1 MTATLL
7 SLLALFTSGF
17 VIFLSHGLINI
28 LLPLRLS
35 VENASAGSIGMIM
48 SMFSVGLLLGGI
60 YTRRLIIRVG
70 HIRVYSACAA
80 LAAIS
85 ILICY
90 LWLNEWVWAVMRILM
105 GFCIAATN
113 IVSDGWL
120 SERATSETRARILAT
135 NQIVV
140 LLAMFLGSF
149 MINLA
154 DISDATLYIVA
165 GLLLCGGVVP
175 IAMGKATAPEV
186 EDTAPMPILKLI
198 STSPVGVTAV
208 LVCGFVLG
216 SLLSMLPVYAESKG
230 IAGFNLSLLVG
241 AAIIGGVVLQLPIGY
256 LADRFERRKVMLNI
270 VLFSMVCTLITPY
283 VLDFDLFI
291 VSLVLIS
298 LSSGIVS
305 SLYPLGISETF
316 DRLQQNEMGSAIGAM
331 IIIYASGGIIGP
343 YTVGLVMEYI
353 GVDYFFT
360 SLAIMQ
366 LVFAFFIVYR
376 SRVRRSIPTEQQ
388 EAFVAQGGATGWV
401 STELD
406 PRTEYVDITSLS
418 PEAQMAVDIA
428 QMHPKLALKM
438 VSILAKADPDQI
450 LDIAK
455 AVAGVEGVDVTEL
468 YQRVNKDPDNQ
479 QELIQTIITATPD
492 STSELVNMVF
502 EEAESKEIP
511 ELAAVMTEADPEHSL
526 EIIEAATEA
535 VIEDNPEVVVDIA
548 EAYATSAA
556 TNLEEMRYADRLA
569 DDGDVEQTITDMVEM
584 ITEKAPEHA
593 EDVEAV
599 IPDIDP
605 FNEVVDDESVEDE
618 SVEDEAVEDESVE
631 DMDVKNDETKIQ
643 TKENDAQSEDTPE
656 NSVAVKS
663 QSSVGSISAT
673 DNLNETEETK
683 KKSNDNNGAD

>member
-1 MTATLL
+1 MTATLF
-7 SLLALFTSGF
+7 SLIALFTSGF

-35 VENASAGSIGMIM
+35 IENASAGSIGMIM

-85 ILICY
+85 ILICF
-90 LWLNEWVWAVMRILM
+90 LWLNEWVWAIMRILM
-105 GFCIAATN
+105 GFCIASTN

-154 DISDATLYIVA
+154 DISDATLYIIA

-198 STSPVGVTAV
+198 GTSPVGVTAV

-256 LADRFERRKVMLNI
+256 LADRFERRIVMLNI

-283 VLDFDLFI
+283 ILDFDFFI
-291 VSLVLIS
+291 ISLVLIS

-305 SLYPLGISETF
+305 SLYPLGIAETF

-331 IIIYASGGIIGP
+331 IIIYATGGIIGP
-343 YTVGLVMEYI
+343 YTVGLVMQHI

-388 EAFVAQGGATGWV
+388 EAFVAQGATGWV

-406 PRTEYVDITSLS
+406 PRTEYVDTTSLS

-428 QMHPKLALKM
+428 QIDPKLALKM
-438 VSILAKADPDQI
+438 VSILAKSDPDHI

-455 AVAGVEGVDVTEL
+455 AVAGVEGVDITEL
-468 YQRVNKDPDNQ
+468 YQRANKEDPENQ

-492 STSELVNMVF
+492 SATDLVNMVF
-502 EEAESKEIP
+502 EEAESEEIP
-511 ELAAVMTEADPEHSL
+511 ELAAAMTEADPEHSL

-535 VIEDNPEVVVDIA
+535 VLDDNPEVVVDIA

-569 DDGDVEQTITDMVEM
+569 DDGDVEQSITDMIEM
-584 ITEKAPEHA
+584 IVEKAPEHA

-599 IPDIDP
+599 MPEIDSDP
-605 FNEVVDDESVEDE
+605 FNEAAEDE
-618 SVEDEAVEDESVE
+618 ETDTIDSEEQNDGSEAETPNTQEEVSNQVEQPQED
-631 DMDVKNDETKIQ
+631 D
-643 TKENDAQSEDTPE
+643 
-656 NSVAVKS
+656 
-663 QSSVGSISAT
+663 
-673 DNLNETEETK
+673 K
-683 KKSNDNNGAD
+683 K

>member
-7 SLLALFTSGF
+7 SLLALFSSGF

-35 VENASAGSIGMIM
+35 IENASAGNIGMIM

-105 GFCIAATN
+105 GFCIASTN

-149 MINLA
+149 MINMA
-154 DISDATLYIVA
+154 DITEATLYIIA

-175 IAMGKATAPEV
+175 IAMGKATAPDV

-198 STSPVGVTAV
+198 KTSPVGVTAV
-208 LVCGFVLG
+208 LVCGLVLG
-216 SLLSMLPVYAESKG
+216 SLLSMLPVYAKA
-230 IAGFNLSLLVG
+230 IDINGFNLSLLVG
-241 AAIIGGVVLQLPIGY
+241 SAIIGGVILQLPIGY

-270 VLFSMVCTLITPY
+270 VLFSMVCTLLIPTI
-283 VLDFDLFI
+283 LDLDYFI
-291 VSLVLIS
+291 FALILIS

-316 DRLQQNEMGSAIGAM
+316 DRLQQNEMGSAIGTM
-331 IIIYASGGIIGP
+331 IIIYASGGILGP
-343 YTVGLVMEYI
+343 FTVGLVMEHI
-353 GVDYFFT
+353 GTNFFFI
-360 SLAIMQ
+360 SMALMQ
-366 LVFAFFIVYR
+366 LLFALFIVYR
-376 SRVRRSIPTEQQ
+376 SRVRKSIPTDQQ
-388 EAFVAQGGATGWV
+388 EAFVAQGATGWV

-406 PRTEYVDITSLS
+406 PRTEYVDISELS
-418 PEAQMAVDIA
+418 PEAQTAVDIA
-428 QMHPKLALKM
+428 LINPKLALKM
-438 VSILAKADPDQI
+438 VSILAKSDPDQI

-468 YQRVNKDPDNQ
+468 YQRINKEDPDHQ

-492 STSELVNMVF
+492 SSTELVNMIF
-502 EEAESKEIP
+502 EEAKSADIA
-511 ELAAVMTEADPEHSL
+511 ELATVMTEADPEHSL

-535 VIEDNPEVVVDIA
+535 VVEDNPEMVVDIA
-548 EAYATSAA
+548 EAYANNMA
-556 TNLEEMRYADRLA
+556 TQLEEMRYADRLA
-569 DDGDVEQTITDMVEM
+569 DDGDGEQTITDMIEM
-584 ITEKAPEHA
+584 IAEIAPEQV
-593 EDVEAV
+593 EDVEAAM
-599 IPDIDP
+599 PDIDSDP
-605 FNEVVDDESVEDE
+605 YSVAEPEVETEAEHEVETEAEPEEQSDVELEEQSDAEMASDALNEAADKATSGSVTVDDS
-618 SVEDEAVEDESVE
+618 
-631 DMDVKNDETKIQ
+631 ETSH
-643 TKENDAQSEDTPE
+643 E
-656 NSVAVKS
+656 
-663 QSSVGSISAT
+663 T
-673 DNLNETEETK
+673 DNNLEGKNKT
-683 KKSNDNNGAD
+683 

>member
-502 EEAESKEIP
+502 EEAESEEIP

-599 IPDIDP
+599 IPEIDP
-605 FNEVVDDESVEDE
+605 FNEVVDDE

-643 TKENDAQSEDTPE
+643 TEENDAQSEDTPE
-656 NSVAVKS
+656 NSEAVKS
-663 QSSVGSISAT
+663 QSSVGSINVT

>member
-35 VENASAGSIGMIM
+35 IENASAGSIGMIM

-105 GFCIAATN
+105 GFCIASTN

-154 DISDATLYIVA
+154 DISDATLYIIA

-186 EDTAPMPILKLI
+186 EDTAPMPIIKLI
-198 STSPVGVTAV
+198 GTSPVGVTAV
-208 LVCGFVLG
+208 LICGFVLG

-230 IAGFNLSLLVG
+230 ITGFNLSLLVG
-241 AAIIGGVVLQLPIGY
+241 AAIIGGVILQLPIGY

-283 VLDFDLFI
+283 ILDFDLFI

-305 SLYPLGISETF
+305 SLYPLGIAETF

-343 YTVGLVMEYI
+343 YTVGLVMQHI

-406 PRTEYVDITSLS
+406 PRTEYVDTVTLS
-418 PEAQMAVDIA
+418 PEAQTAVDIA
-428 QMHPKLALKM
+428 MIDPKLALKM
-438 VSILAKADPDQI
+438 VSILAKADPDHI

-468 YQRVNKDPDNQ
+468 YQRVNREDPDNQ
-479 QELIQTIITATPD
+479 QELIQTIITATPE
-492 STSELVNMVF
+492 STTDLVNMVF
-502 EEAESKEIP
+502 EEAESEDIA
-511 ELAAVMTEADPEHSL
+511 ELATVMTEADPEHSL

-535 VIEDNPEVVVDIA
+535 VIEDNPEVVVEIA

-584 ITEKAPEHA
+584 IAEKAPEHA
-593 EDVEAV
+593 EEVEAV

-605 FNEVVDDESVEDE
+605 FVEVSDDLDSDDNQPAESEEEASLDQEE
-618 SVEDEAVEDESVE
+618 SAESEELATEA
-631 DMDVKNDETKIQ
+631 
-643 TKENDAQSEDTPE
+643 SEEAP
-656 NSVAVKS
+656 K
-663 QSSVGSISAT
+663 GSAT
-673 DNLNETEETK
+673 DTPDDVSLDSNSDSKEALSNK
-683 KKSNDNNGAD
+683 KDEPKS